1 MNRIRIVLSLGFALG
16 LTAACSQEPAKTEPA
31 KTEQAPAAQPAAPAG
46 KKEHVFRGKV
56 QVVDPKAKTLTVNGE
71 NVEGWMSAM
80 TMTYSADKPD
90 VYDKVKPGDEIT
102 AKVYEGDFATLYDV
116 QVVK

>member
-1 MNRIRIVLSLGFALG
+1 MNRLSIVIPAVFAVMLS
-16 LTAACSQEPAKTEPA
+16 ACSQEPAKTEAPKTQPA
-31 KTEQAPAAQPAAPAG
+31 PAAPAASTE

-56 QVVDPKAKTLTVNGE
+56 EKVDPQAKTLTVDGE

-90 VYDKVKPGDEIT
+90 VYDTVKPGDQIT
-102 AKVYEGDFATLYDV
+102 AKVYDGDFATLHDV